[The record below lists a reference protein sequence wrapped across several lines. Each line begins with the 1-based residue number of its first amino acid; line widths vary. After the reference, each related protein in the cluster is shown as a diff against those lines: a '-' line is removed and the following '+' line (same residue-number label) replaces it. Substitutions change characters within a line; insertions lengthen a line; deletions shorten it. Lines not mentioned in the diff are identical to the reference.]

1 MSSPPQ
7 SVDVEDALHQ
17 HHLAAHVRAERGLE
31 PGLDLEERGAP
42 LSRCSSDFEYT
53 LPDASMYSRNLSSY
67 GHIVS
72 CMYTTGSRSTPP
84 PGTDA
89 RSRSAIGDHGNGT
102 STLPMAS

>member
-1 MSSPPQ
+1 MRCISTTS
-7 SVDVEDALHQ
+7 
-17 HHLAAHVRAERGLE
+17 RRRCE
-31 PGLDLEERGAP
+31 PNAGWNPASISRNCGAP

-53 LPDASMYSRNLSSY
+53 LPEASMYSANLSSY

-102 STLPMAS
+102 RTLPIASCR